1 MVHNQTNRFLAEN
14 NILYNFQSGF
24 RWHHSTNL
32 CLVHLTEKILK
43 GLHEGLLTGMILI
56 DLQIAFDT
64 INHEVLLQKL
74 KTIRFSEQ
82 SMHWFRSY
90 LCDRLFLIKTENK
103 LSDFGKISSGVPWGS
118 FLGLALF
125 LDLCQWYASSSKIK
139 FALVC
144 LSTNKM
150 QRNKY
155 KTTSTSNIS
164 WMCIRWVNFWWTY
177 GTMALKF

>member
-1 MVHNQTNRFLAEN
+1 MTSLNKSVFGSFNREDTKRTSWRLANWNDTYWSSNSIWHNKSRSFVT
-14 NILYNFQSGF
+14 
-24 RWHHSTNL
+24 
-32 CLVHLTEKILK
+32 
-43 GLHEGLLTGMILI
+43 
-56 DLQIAFDT
+56 
-64 INHEVLLQKL
+64 KL

-82 SMHWFRSY
+82 SMQWFRSY
-90 LCDRLFLIKTENK
+90 LCDRIFLIKTENK